1 MSCPTYSLPEAM
13 YKPRCVH
20 QVEILAFQPGLI
32 TKKLRRNYLQNLFY
46 TTFLHPGMLPNALT
60 IILKK

>member
-1 MSCPTYSLPEAM
+1 MSCPTYSLPEAI

-20 QVEILAFQPGLI
+20 QVEILPFQPGLI
-32 TKKLRRNYLQNLFY
+32 TTKITKNLQNLFY
-46 TTFLHPGMLPNALT
+46 TTFLHPGKLPNALT